1 VPACPRCGEDNPPHA
16 RFCLACG
23 RALTGGTP
31 REVRKT
37 VTVVFVDITG
47 STGLGERLD
56 PESLRRVMTRY
67 FDEMRTVVERH
78 GGTVE
83 KFIGDAVM
91 AVFGVPVLHE
101 DDALR
106 AVRSAVEMRGALVD
120 LNKALEARWGVRLQV
135 RTGVNTGEVV
145 AGDPAAGE
153 SMVVGDA
160 VNVAA
165 RLEQAAAPG
174 EILIGAST
182 QRLARDAVEIEAVE
196 QLTVRGRDAPVEA
209 YRLLRVLPGA
219 PAFARR
225 MDSPIVGRQREVAI
239 LEEAFQRVRKTR
251 TCHLFTVLG
260 SAGVGKSR
268 LAAELVAACSGVSGV
283 LSGRCLPYGE
293 GITYWPVTE
302 VIRQAAG
309 LLDADSPEEIRSKLL
324 ALLEREEDGPIVAER
339 LGQLLG
345 TTTGGVTEEIPWAV
359 RRFLEATARE
369 RPIVLI
375 LDDLHWG
382 EPRLLDLIEY
392 VADWVRDAPI
402 LLVCLTRPEL
412 LDFRPGWAGGK
423 LNATSIL
430 LEPLTAVESTAL
442 ISNLLG
448 RAELA
453 EDASRRITEASEG
466 NPLFVEETLSMLIDD
481 GVLRKDDGRWE
492 VAKEMSGVAVPATIQ
507 ALLAARLDRLGP
519 GERAAIERAAVEG
532 KLFHRGAVTAL
543 TPEESREP
551 LTGHLQTLT
560 RKELIRPAR
569 SEFVGEDAFEFRH
582 LLLRDA
588 AYAAMSKETRADL
601 HARFAEWLARVAERR
616 RPQYDEIVGYH
627 FQQASR
633 YRSELGRRDE
643 ETERLSR
650 RAGEHLGSA
659 GRRAFER
666 GDVPAALNLL
676 SRASDLLP
684 ESPERLRRRIDLGL
698 ALLEAGE
705 FPRSREVFQDAAD
718 GARKLGEPALEWMA
732 RVELVEVQTQTEPG
746 EADRGRREVE
756 QAIATLEELGDDAG
770 LAKAWHV
777 AAILSWLEARAE
789 ETTAALERAV
799 EHGARA
805 GDRRQEAED
814 LALLTMT
821 SSWGPVP
828 ADEGIRRTRQIID
841 RSRGHRK
848 VEALAM
854 ATLSHLEARRG
865 NVEEARKHIQEGRRI
880 LRELGLHVL
889 AAATSHAAGYIELVA
904 GHPEA
909 AERHLRDGYAELA
922 RMGEKAYLSTVAVD
936 LAEALYRL
944 DELAEAESF
953 TRISEISADPT
964 DLSSQ
969 IGWRSVRAKVLARRG
984 RLDEAERLA
993 RDAVTL
999 AEGTDYL
1006 DESGDAVS
1014 DLAEVLLLAGRR
1026 SEARDALAG
1035 ALDLYEQKGNL
1046 VHADRARR
1054 TLSELNSGP
1063 PG

>member
-23 RALTGGTP
+23 TALAGGP
-31 REVRKT
+31 SREVRKT
-37 VTVVFVDITG
+37 VTVVFVDIAG
-47 STGLGERLD
+47 STGMGERLD

-67 FDEMRTVVERH
+67 FDEMRAVVERH

-106 AVRSAVEMRGALVD
+106 AVRSAVEMREALVD
-120 LNKALEARWGVRLQV
+120 LNDKLDARWGVRLQT

-153 SMVVGDA
+153 SLVVGDA

-165 RLEQAAAPG
+165 RLEQAAEPG
-174 EILIGAST
+174 EILIGANT
-182 QRLARDAVEIEAVE
+182 QRLARDAVEVQAVE
-196 QLTVRGRDAPVEA
+196 PLSVRGRDAPVEA
-209 YRLLRVLPGA
+209 YRLLGVLPGA

-225 MDSPIVGRQREVAI
+225 MDSPLVGRRRELAI
-239 LEEAFQRVRKTR
+239 LEEAFQRARETR
-251 TCHLFTVLG
+251 SCHMFTVLG

-268 LAAELVAACSGVSGV
+268 LAAELVSACSAQSEV

-293 GITYWPVTE
+293 GITYWPVVE
-302 VIRQAAG
+302 IIRQAAG
-309 LLDADSPEEIRSKLL
+309 LSDTDSSEEVLRKLL
-324 ALLEREEDGPIVAER
+324 SLLEQEEDGRLVAER

-345 TTTGGVTEEIPWAV
+345 TTTRGVTEELPWAV
-359 RRFLEATARE
+359 RRFLEATARK
-369 RPIVLI
+369 RPLVLV

-402 LLVCLTRPEL
+402 LVVCLARPEL
-412 LDFRPGWAGGK
+412 LDVRPGWAGGK

-430 LEPLTAVESTAL
+430 LEPLTAQESSAL

-448 RAELA
+448 RGELA

-481 GVLRKDDGRWE
+481 GVLRKEDGSWE
-492 VAKEMSGVAVPATIQ
+492 VAGEMSRVAVPATIQ

-551 LTGHLQTLT
+551 LTGHLQTLI

-601 HARFAEWLARVAERR
+601 HATFAEWLARAAERR
-616 RPQYDEIVGYH
+616 RPEYDEIVGYH

-633 YRSELGRRDE
+633 YRFELGRRDE

-650 RAGEHLGSA
+650 RAGEHLGRA

-666 GDVPAALNLL
+666 GDVPAAMKLL
-676 SRASDLLP
+676 GRASDLLP

-698 ALLEAGE
+698 ALMEAGE
-705 FPRSREVFQDAAD
+705 FPRSREVFQDAVDAA
-718 GARKLGEPALEWMA
+718 GKLGEPALEWMA
-732 RVELVEVQTQTEPG
+732 RVELVEVEAQTEPG

-756 QAIATLEELGDDAG
+756 QAIAALEELGDDAG

-777 AAILSWLEARAE
+777 AAILSWLEARAQ
-789 ETTAALERAV
+789 ETSAALERAV
-799 EHGARA
+799 EHAARA

-828 ADEGIRRTRQIID
+828 VDEGIRRTRDIID

-848 VEALAM
+848 VEALAL

-865 NVEEARKHIQEGRRI
+865 NFEEARKDIDEGRRL

-889 AAATSHAAGYIELVA
+889 AAATSHAAGYIELIE
-904 GHPEA
+904 GHTERAEEA
-909 AERHLRDGYAELA
+909 LREGYNELA

-999 AEGTDYL
+999 AEGTDFV
-1006 DESGDAVS
+1006 DEAGDALS
-1014 DLAEVLLLAGRR
+1014 DRAEVL
-1026 SEARDALAG
+1026 ALAG
-1035 ALDLYEQKGNL
+1035 HHEEARAALLRALELYKRKGNL
-1046 VHADRARR
+1046 VLEERARR
-1054 TLSELNSGP
+1054 RLSELAAG
-1063 PG
+1063 

>member
-1 VPACPRCGEDNPPHA
+1 VPACPRCGQDNPAHA
-16 RFCLACG
+16 RYCFACG
-23 RALTGGTP
+23 AALPGAP
-31 REVRKT
+31 SREVRKT
-37 VTVVFVDITG
+37 VTVVFVDIAG
-47 STGLGERLD
+47 STGMGERLD

-67 FDEMRTVVERH
+67 FDEMRAVVERH

-101 DDALR
+101 EDALR
-106 AVRSAVEMRGALVD
+106 AVRSAIEMREALVD
-120 LNKALEARWGVRLQV
+120 LNEKLEARWGVRLQI
-135 RTGVNTGEVV
+135 RTGINTGEVV

-165 RLEQAAAPG
+165 RLEQAAALG

-182 QRLARDAVEIEAVE
+182 HRLARDAVEVE
-196 QLTVRGRDAPVEA
+196 SVEPLAVRGRDAPVEA
-209 YRLLRVLPGA
+209 YRLIRVLPGA
-219 PAFARR
+219 PPFTRR
-225 MDSPIVGRQREVAI
+225 MDSPLVGRQREMAL
-239 LEEAFQRVRKTR
+239 LEEAFQRVRETR
-251 TCHLFTVLG
+251 SSHLFTVLG

-268 LAAELVAACSGVSGV
+268 LAAELVAACRSQSEV

-293 GITYWPVTE
+293 GITYWPVVE
-302 VIRQAAG
+302 MMRQAAG
-309 LLDADSPEEIRSKLL
+309 LSDADTPEETNRKLL
-324 ALLEREEDGPIVAER
+324 TLLEKEEDGPLVAER
-339 LGQLLG
+339 LAQLLG
-345 TTTGGVTEEIPWAV
+345 ATGATEEVPWGV
-359 RRFLEATARE
+359 RRALESLSRD
-369 RPIVLI
+369 RPLVLI

-402 LLVCLTRPEL
+402 LAVCLARPEL
-412 LDFRPGWAGGK
+412 LDVRPSWAGGK

-430 LEPLTAVESTAL
+430 LEPLTEDDASAL

-448 RAELA
+448 KVEVAE
-453 EDASRRITEASEG
+453 EASRRIAEASEG

-481 GVLRKDDGRWE
+481 GVLRQVDGRWE
-492 VAKEMSGVAVPATIQ
+492 VSGEMSKVAVPATIQ

-519 GERAAIERAAVEG
+519 EERAAIERAAVEG
-532 KLFHRGAVTAL
+532 KVFHRGAVVAL
-543 TPEESREP
+543 TPEGAREH
-551 LTGHLQTLT
+551 LTSNLQTLI
-560 RKELIRPAR
+560 RKELIRPSR
-569 SEFVGEDAFEFRH
+569 SEFIGEDAFEFRH

-588 AYAAMSKETRADL
+588 AYGAMPKETRAHL
-601 HARFAEWLARVAERR
+601 HAQFAEWLSRAAERR
-616 RPQYDEIVGYH
+616 LPEYEEIVGYH
-627 FQQASR
+627 FQQAFR

-643 ETERLSR
+643 ESAVLAR
-650 RAGEHLGSA
+650 RAGDHLGRA

-666 GDVPAALNLL
+666 GDVPAAINLL
-676 SRASDLLP
+676 GRASDLLP
-684 ESPERLRRRIDLGL
+684 ESPERLQRRIDLGL
-698 ALLEAGE
+698 ALLEAGD
-705 FPRSREVFQDAAD
+705 FPRSREVLEDAVNEAE
-718 GARKLGEPALEWMA
+718 RLGQPGLGWMA
-732 RVELVEVQTQTEPG
+732 RVELVEVEAQTEPG
-746 EADRGRREVE
+746 EADRGRLEVE
-756 QAIATLEELGDDAG
+756 QAIAALEGLGDEAG

-799 EHGARA
+799 EHAARA

-828 ADEGIRRTRQIID
+828 VSEGIRRTKQIID
-841 RSRGHRK
+841 RSHGHRK
-848 VEALAM
+848 VEALAL

-865 NVEEARKHIQEGRRI
+865 NVEDARRSIEQGRGL

-904 GHPEA
+904 GQPEA
-909 AERHLRDGYAELA
+909 AETTLREGYAELA
-922 RMGEKAYLSTVAVD
+922 RMGEKAYLSTVAAD

-944 DELAEAESF
+944 DELDEAERY
-953 TRISEISADPT
+953 TRISESSADPT

-969 IGWRSVRAKVLARRG
+969 IAWRSVRAKVVARRG
-984 RLDEAERLA
+984 RFDEAERLA

-999 AEGTDYL
+999 SEGTDFL
-1006 DESGDAVS
+1006 DESGDALS
-1014 DLAEVLLLAGRR
+1014 DLAEVLVMAGRHD
-1026 SEARDALAG
+1026 EARDELIR
-1035 ALDLYEQKGNL
+1035 ALDLYEEKGHL
-1046 VHADRARR
+1046 VHAGRAKR
-1054 TLSELNSGP
+1054 TVAELNGRL

>member
-23 RALTGGTP
+23 TALAGGP
-31 REVRKT
+31 SREVRKT
-37 VTVVFVDITG
+37 VTVVFVDIAG
-47 STGLGERLD
+47 STGMGERLD

-67 FDEMRTVVERH
+67 FDEMRAVVERH

-106 AVRSAVEMRGALVD
+106 AVRSAVEMRQALVD
-120 LNKALEARWGVRLQV
+120 VNEKLEARWGVRLQI
-135 RTGVNTGEVV
+135 RTGINTGEVV

-153 SMVVGDA
+153 SLVVGDA

-165 RLEQAAAPG
+165 RLEQAAEPG
-174 EILIGAST
+174 EILIGANT
-182 QRLARDAVEIEAVE
+182 QRLARDAAEVEAVE
-196 QLTVRGRDAPVEA
+196 PLTVRGRDAPVEA
-209 YRLLRVLPGA
+209 YRLLGVLPGA
-219 PAFARR
+219 PAFVRR
-225 MDSPIVGRQREVAI
+225 MDSPLVGRRREVAI
-239 LEEAFQRVRKTR
+239 LEEAFQRVRESR
-251 TCHLFTVLG
+251 SCHLFTVLG

-268 LAAELVAACSGVSGV
+268 LAAELVSACSGVSGV

-293 GITYWPVTE
+293 GITYWPVVE
-302 VIRQAAG
+302 IIRQAAG
-309 LLDADSPEEIRSKLL
+309 LSDTDSSEEALRKLL
-324 ALLEREEDGPIVAER
+324 SLLEQEEDGRLVAER

-345 TTTGGVTEEIPWAV
+345 TTRGVTEELPWAV

-402 LLVCLTRPEL
+402 LVVCLARPEL
-412 LDFRPGWAGGK
+412 LDVRPGWAGGK

-430 LEPLTAVESTAL
+430 LEPLTAAESTAL

-448 RAELA
+448 RAELV

-481 GVLRKDDGRWE
+481 GVLRKEDGSWE
-492 VAKEMSGVAVPATIQ
+492 VTGEMSRVAVPATIQ

-519 GERAAIERAAVEG
+519 GERAAIERASVEG
-532 KLFHRGAVTAL
+532 KLFHRGAVRAL
-543 TPEESREP
+543 TPEGSREP
-551 LTGHLQTLT
+551 LTGHLQTLI

-588 AYAAMSKETRADL
+588 AYGAMSKETRADL
-601 HARFAEWLARVAERR
+601 HATFAEWLARVAAQR
-616 RPQYDEIVGYH
+616 RPEYDEIVGYH
-627 FQQASR
+627 FQQAAR
-633 YRSELGRRDE
+633 YRAELGRRDE

-650 RAGEHLGSA
+650 RAGEHLGRA

-676 SRASDLLP
+676 GRASDLLP
-684 ESPERLRRRIDLGL
+684 ESPERLRRRIDLGV
-698 ALLEAGE
+698 ALMEAGE
-705 FPRSREVFQDAAD
+705 FLRSREAFQDAVDAA
-718 GARKLGEPALEWMA
+718 GKLGEPVLEWMA
-732 RVELVEVQTQTEPG
+732 RVELLEVEAQTEPG

-756 QAIATLEELGDDAG
+756 QAIAALEELGDDAG

-777 AAILSWLEARAE
+777 AAILSWLEGRAE

-799 EHGARA
+799 EHAA
-805 GDRRQEAED
+805 KSGDRRQEAED
-814 LALLTMT
+814 LSLLTMT

-848 VEALAM
+848 VEALAL

-865 NVEEARKHIQEGRRI
+865 NVEEARHHIQEGRRL

-904 GHPEA
+904 GRPHAAEA
-909 AERHLRDGYAELA
+909 ALREGYTELA

-984 RLDEAERLA
+984 RLGEAERLA

-1026 SEARDALAG
+1026 REARDALAG
-1035 ALDLYEQKGNL
+1035 ALELYEQKGNL

-1054 TLSELNSGP
+1054 MLAELNGEP